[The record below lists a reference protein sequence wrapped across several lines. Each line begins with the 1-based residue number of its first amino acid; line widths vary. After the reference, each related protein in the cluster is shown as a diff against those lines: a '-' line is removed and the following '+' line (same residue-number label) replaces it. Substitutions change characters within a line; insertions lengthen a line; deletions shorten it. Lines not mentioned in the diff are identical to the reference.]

1 VDPDRIAVMGESAGA
16 NLSATLAHLVR
27 DAGGPKLRHQVL
39 IYPGPDASRSSASMQ
54 ENAEGAF
61 LSRASIEFFDRA
73 YMPRPGDRED
83 PRASPIRFPSF
94 AGLAPATVVT
104 AECDPVRDEGRAY
117 AARLE
122 AEGTPV
128 VLREYAGMPH
138 GFFGMHALV
147 EASEEAIRFAGE
159 RLRAALSD

>member
-1 VDPDRIAVMGESAGA
+1 MD
-16 NLSATLAHLVR
+16 
-27 DAGGPKLRHQVL
+27 
-39 IYPGPDASRSSASMQ
+39 

-61 LSRASIEFFDRA
+61 LSRAAIDYFDRA
-73 YMPRPGDRED
+73 YLPRPEDRED
-83 PRASPIRFPSF
+83 PRASPIRFASF
-94 AGLAPATVVT
+94 AGLAPATIVT

-122 AEGTPV
+122 ADDTPV

-147 EASEEAIRFAGE
+147 EASEQAISFVGE
-159 RLRAALSD
+159 RLRSALSD